1 MSIIHQFILGGHGR
15 KNGRRRPGAVPI
27 QTTVEKQISQK
38 NTVHNMMALF
48 IFMLFMALFITA
60 FNTMKNMPTGEI
72 FISGQTGSQVDLTL
86 QGVSERTLLSLVKD
100 DINEGFCLLYTSPS
114 PRDA

>member
-48 IFMLFMALFITA
+48 IFMLFMVLN
-60 FNTMKNMPTGEI
+60 FNTNETATRFHYKYK
-72 FISGQTGSQVDLTL
+72 SSAA
-86 QGVSERTLLSLVKD
+86 RTPLIPSKHNTESTILKFSFSFRLV
-100 DINEGFCLLYTSPS
+100 FF
-114 PRDA
+114 